1 MVSLRPYQEA
11 AVSAVYGHLSARED
25 NPCVVIPTGGGKGV
39 IVGRICADVVERWNG
54 RILVLTHVKELVDQN
69 AGQAARFLS
78 PLLVGVN
85 SAGLKRRDLDHPVII
100 AGIQSVYQKACDLGR
115 FDLVLIDECFPAGT
129 LIDTPS
135 GQRPIEEL
143 LPGDDVVCA
152 TGIGRIMATS
162 VRTTDDLISVEFA
175 DGSQITCTPNHPI
188 FTDRGWIAAGTL
200 AIGTCAFGREDLHRL
215 WQAVPAVDAHRA
227 GWHAQRDA
235 GTALEQAAVLLDLLL
250 QEAAESHALGRSQE
264 SDARTIE
271 GTPVGSDSSWWK
283 WSLAA
288 SAAACLAACSGAG
301 LGTRVDRH
309 DPHGQEFRLS
319 DQLQS
324 GHRPSGG
331 ADCHRGGRGL
341 PSSGGETGGRSPQES
356 LLGRKRVVGVARV
369 QSASARLV
377 FNLHVD
383 RHPSYIAAGVLVHNC
398 HLIPHDGEGMYQTFL
413 RDAQA
418 VNPHLRVIGLTA
430 TPFRLKDGAICGP
443 DNILNHVCYEVGV
456 KELIRD
462 GFLSPLISKAGKA
475 KADTTGLHVRAGEF
489 IAEEVERLCDADD
502 LVRAACSEIVE
513 QTRERK
519 ACLLFAA
526 GVTHAEHVAAVLRE
540 AHGLEV
546 ACIFGQTPDTER
558 DRIIARFKRGE
569 LRYLVNV
576 AVLTTG
582 FDAPQVDCVAL
593 LRPTMS
599 AGLYYQM
606 VGRGFRLAPGKSDC
620 LVLDFGGNVLR
631 HGPVDA
637 ITIADKD
644 SRESGQAP
652 AKECPQC
659 QAVIAAGFATCP
671 QCGFQFPP
679 PERDKH
685 EREASSAGVL
695 TGQVTINEY
704 AVRDTFFAVHEK
716 RGAPPDSPKS
726 LRVEYEIG
734 LNRYQKEWVCF
745 EHTGFAR
752 GKAEAWWRARSRYPV
767 PSTAAE
773 ACRLAYAGVLAQ
785 TTHITVR
792 TVAGEDF
799 ERITDYRFGSQPQAR
814 EPGDDRDEPA
824 ITAATPSSVYDD
836 EPPF

>member
-115 FDLVLIDECFPAGT
+115 FDLVLIDEA
-129 LIDTPS
+129 
-135 GQRPIEEL
+135 
-143 LPGDDVVCA
+143 
-152 TGIGRIMATS
+152 
-162 VRTTDDLISVEFA
+162 
-175 DGSQITCTPNHPI
+175 
-188 FTDRGWIAAGTL
+188 
-200 AIGTCAFGREDLHRL
+200 
-215 WQAVPAVDAHRA
+215 
-227 GWHAQRDA
+227 
-235 GTALEQAAVLLDLLL
+235 
-250 QEAAESHALGRSQE
+250 
-264 SDARTIE
+264 
-271 GTPVGSDSSWWK
+271 
-283 WSLAA
+283 
-288 SAAACLAACSGAG
+288 
-301 LGTRVDRH
+301 
-309 DPHGQEFRLS
+309 
-319 DQLQS
+319 
-324 GHRPSGG
+324 
-331 ADCHRGGRGL
+331 
-341 PSSGGETGGRSPQES
+341 
-356 LLGRKRVVGVARV
+356 
-369 QSASARLV
+369 
-377 FNLHVD
+377 
-383 RHPSYIAAGVLVHNC
+383 
-398 HLIPHDGEGMYQTFL
+398 HLIPPDGEGMYQTFL

-489 IAEEVERLCDADD
+489 VAEEVERLCDVDD

-546 ACIFGQTPDTER
+546 ACIFGQTPDAER

-652 AKECPQC
+652 AKECPLC

-716 RGAPPDSPKS
+716 RGAPLDAPKS

-752 GKAEAWWRARSRYPV
+752 GKAEAWWRARSRDPV

-773 ACRLAYAGVLAQ
+773 ACRLANAGILAQ

-799 ERITDYRFGSQPQAR
+799 ERITDYRFGSQPQPR
-814 EPGDDRDEPA
+814 EPGEDRDEPP
-824 ITAATPSSVYDD
+824 ITAALPSSVYDD

>member
-1 MVSLRPYQEA
+1 MISLRPYQEA
-11 AVSAVYGHLSARED
+11 AIAAVYEHLSTRVD

-69 AGQAARFLS
+69 ADQAARFLS

-85 SAGLKRRDLDHPVII
+85 SAGLRRRDLDHPVII

-129 LIDTPS
+129 QIDTPS
-135 GQRPIEEL
+135 GPRPIEEL
-143 LPGDDVVCA
+143 LPGDDVICA
-152 TGIGRIMATS
+152 TGVGRIMATS
-162 VRTTDDLISVEFA
+162 VRTTDDLITVEFS
-175 DGSQITCTPNHPI
+175 DGSRITCTPNHPI
-188 FTDRGWIAAGTL
+188 FTDRGWIPAGTL
-200 AIGTCAFGREDLHRL
+200 AIGARAFSREDLRRL

-235 GTALEQAAVLLDLLL
+235 GTTLEQAAVLLDLLL
-250 QEAAESHALGRSQE
+250 KEAAESHALGRSQE
-264 SDARTIE
+264 GDAGTIE

-288 SAAACLAACSGAG
+288 AAAACLAPCPGARLGAG
-301 LGTRVDRH
+301 TDRPN
-309 DPHGQEFRLS
+309 PHGQGFRLS
-319 DQLQS
+319 DQLQG
-324 GHRPSGG
+324 GHCPSGR
-331 ADCHRGGRGL
+331 ADCHRGGWGL
-341 PSSGGETGGRSPQES
+341 PSSGGSTGGRSPQES
-356 LLGRKRVVGVARV
+356 LLGGKRVVGVARV
-369 QSASARLV
+369 QSAGARPV
-377 FNLHVD
+377 FNIHVD
-383 RHPSYIAAGVLVHNC
+383 RHPSYVADGVLVHNC
-398 HLIPHDGEGMYQTFL
+398 HLIPPDGEGMYQTFL
-413 RDAQA
+413 RDARA

-443 DNILNHVCYEVGV
+443 DHILNHVCYEIGV

-526 GVTHAEHVAAVLRE
+526 GVTHAEHVATVLRE
-540 AHGLEV
+540 AHHLEV
-546 ACIFGQTPDTER
+546 ACILGHTPDAER
-558 DRIIARFKRGE
+558 NRLIARFKCGE

-582 FDAPQVDCVAL
+582 FDAPHVDCVVL

-606 VGRGFRLAPGKSDC
+606 VGRGFRLALGKSDC
-620 LVLDFGGNVLR
+620 LVLDFGGNVVR
-631 HGPVDA
+631 HGPIDA
-637 ITIADKD
+637 LSIDD
-644 SRESGQAP
+644 QDERGSGSAP

-671 QCGFQFPP
+671 HCGFSFPP
-679 PERDKH
+679 PERDTH

-695 TGQVTINEY
+695 TGQVTIHTY
-704 AVRDTFFAVHEK
+704 AVRDTCFAVHEK
-716 RGAPPDSPKS
+716 RGASPDAPKS

-734 LNRYQKEWVCF
+734 LNRYQKEWICF

-752 GKAEAWWRARSRYPV
+752 GKAEGWWRARSHEPV
-767 PSTAAE
+767 PATAAE
-773 ACRLAYAGVLAQ
+773 ACRLAHAGALAHP
-785 TTHITVR
+785 THITVR
-792 TVAGEDF
+792 SVAGEEF
-799 ERITDYRFGSQPQAR
+799 ERITDYQFDSPPPPSVRCEDRYQPPR
-814 EPGDDRDEPA
+814 
-824 ITAATPSSVYDD
+824 TTSHFSVYDD

>member
-69 AGQAARFLS
+69 AVQAARFLS

-115 FDLVLIDECFPAGT
+115 FDLVLIDEA
-129 LIDTPS
+129 
-135 GQRPIEEL
+135 
-143 LPGDDVVCA
+143 
-152 TGIGRIMATS
+152 
-162 VRTTDDLISVEFA
+162 
-175 DGSQITCTPNHPI
+175 
-188 FTDRGWIAAGTL
+188 
-200 AIGTCAFGREDLHRL
+200 
-215 WQAVPAVDAHRA
+215 
-227 GWHAQRDA
+227 
-235 GTALEQAAVLLDLLL
+235 
-250 QEAAESHALGRSQE
+250 
-264 SDARTIE
+264 
-271 GTPVGSDSSWWK
+271 
-283 WSLAA
+283 
-288 SAAACLAACSGAG
+288 
-301 LGTRVDRH
+301 
-309 DPHGQEFRLS
+309 
-319 DQLQS
+319 
-324 GHRPSGG
+324 
-331 ADCHRGGRGL
+331 
-341 PSSGGETGGRSPQES
+341 
-356 LLGRKRVVGVARV
+356 
-369 QSASARLV
+369 
-377 FNLHVD
+377 
-383 RHPSYIAAGVLVHNC
+383 
-398 HLIPHDGEGMYQTFL
+398 HLIPPDGEGMYQTFL

-489 IAEEVERLCDADD
+489 VAEEVERLCDVDD

-546 ACIFGQTPDTER
+546 ACIFGQTPDAER

-716 RGAPPDSPKS
+716 RGAPLDAPKS

-752 GKAEAWWRARSRYPV
+752 GKAEAWWRARSRDPV

-773 ACRLAYAGVLAQ
+773 ACRLANAGVLAP
-785 TTHITVR
+785 TTSITVR
-792 TVAGEDF
+792 TVAGEEF
-799 ERITDYRFGSQPQAR
+799 ERITDYRFGSQPHAR

-824 ITAATPSSVYDD
+824 ITAATPSSAYDD